1 MEKNKKIIIAVAT
14 SIIIVGVG
22 YIAFNYIRIAI
33 LNKKVSTPEEV
44 DAAIKRVSEENPD
57 AEIIVSPEE
66 VKAVEEGYFKK
77 GNDNLEETPDYESE
91 EDNTEFEDF

>member
-14 SIIIVGVG
+14 SLIIVGVG
-22 YIAFNYIRIAI
+22 YIAYNYIRIAM

-44 DAAIKRVSEENPD
+44 DAAIKRVSEENPN

-66 VKAVEEGYFKK
+66 VKAVEEGKFKS
-77 GNDNLEETPDYESE
+77 GDDNLVPTPDYESE
-91 EDNTEFEDF
+91 EDNTDFENY